1 MAPLA
6 LVMLAAAEFDDAN
19 LVALAMTLHRGDDL
33 GRSHIGSA
41 NGHRGSGADQQHLI
55 EFDAGALIRIE
66 LLDTHYGT
74 FLDAVLFTA
83 RGNHGIH
90 YCELREQPNGAAK
103 EPRIVRLGRPQ
114 VKPKPL
120 PMEGR
125 RPPTRGGRR
134 QCVALASPILGT
146 MAHSFERFMTLEQI
160 RGLVTA
166 DFEAVD
172 RVVKQRLHS
181 QVALVDQVAT
191 YIIYAGG
198 KRLRPLLVLLA
209 ARACGHT
216 GERHLDAAAIIEFI
230 HTATLLHDDV
240 VDGSSLRR
248 GRETANEVFGNATSV
263 LVGDFLYSRAFQMMV
278 TLDRMKIMQILADAT
293 NAIAEGEVLQL
304 MNAHDPNT
312 TEARYIDVIRRK
324 TARLFEAGA
333 QIAAVLSD
341 APPHIEESLALYGRH
356 IGTAFQLVDD
366 ALDYQADEASLGKHL
381 GDDLAEGK
389 PTLPL
394 IYAMQHGSDAQ
405 RAMIRHA
412 IENGGLDQLAE
423 ITRAVASL
431 GGLAYT
437 ARLAQCEADQALAA
451 LAPLPETAFKEGLSE
466 LAKFAVAR
474 KN

>member
-1 MAPLA
+1 
-6 LVMLAAAEFDDAN
+6 
-19 LVALAMTLHRGDDL
+19 MTNSL
-33 GRSHIGSA
+33 
-41 NGHRGSGADQQHLI
+41 
-55 EFDAGALIRIE
+55 
-66 LLDTHYGT
+66 
-74 FLDAVLFTA
+74 
-83 RGNHGIH
+83 
-90 YCELREQPNGAAK
+90 
-103 EPRIVRLGRPQ
+103 
-114 VKPKPL
+114 
-120 PMEGR
+120 
-125 RPPTRGGRR
+125 
-134 QCVALASPILGT
+134 
-146 MAHSFERFMTLEQI
+146 ERFMTLEQI

-172 RVVKQRLHS
+172 KVVKHRLHS

-209 ARACGHT
+209 ARACGHS
-216 GERHLDAAAIIEFI
+216 GERHVEAAAIIEFI
-230 HTATLLHDDV
+230 HTATLQHDEV

-248 GRETANEVFGNATSV
+248 GRKTANEVFGNATSV

-278 TLDRMKIMQILADAT
+278 TLNRMRIMEIIANAT

-312 TEARYIDVIRRK
+312 TEERYIDVIRRK

-333 QIAAVLSD
+333 QIAAVVSD
-341 APPHIEESLALYGRH
+341 APSVIEDSLARYGRH

-394 IYAMQHGSDAQ
+394 IYAMQHGNDAQ
-405 RAMIRHA
+405 RTMIRHA
-412 IENGGLDQLAE
+412 IENGGLDQLGE

-437 ARLAQCEADQALAA
+437 ARLAQGEADQALAA

-474 KN
+474 TN

>member
-1 MAPLA
+1 
-6 LVMLAAAEFDDAN
+6 
-19 LVALAMTLHRGDDL
+19 
-33 GRSHIGSA
+33 
-41 NGHRGSGADQQHLI
+41 
-55 EFDAGALIRIE
+55 
-66 LLDTHYGT
+66 
-74 FLDAVLFTA
+74 
-83 RGNHGIH
+83 
-90 YCELREQPNGAAK
+90 
-103 EPRIVRLGRPQ
+103 
-114 VKPKPL
+114 
-120 PMEGR
+120 
-125 RPPTRGGRR
+125 
-134 QCVALASPILGT
+134 
-146 MAHSFERFMTLEQI
+146 MTLEQI

-172 RVVKQRLHS
+172 KVVKQRLHS

-209 ARACGHT
+209 ARACGHRC
-216 GERHLDAAAIIEFI
+216 ERHIDAAAIIEFI

-278 TLDRMKIMQILADAT
+278 TLDRMRIMQILADAT

-304 MNAHDPNT
+304 MNARDPNT
-312 TEARYIDVIRRK
+312 TEERYIDVIRRK

-341 APPHIEESLALYGRH
+341 APVEIEESLARYGRH

-394 IYAMQHGSDAQ
+394 IYAMQHGSDTQ
-405 RAMIRHA
+405 RTMIRNA
-412 IENGGLDQLAE
+412 IEKGGLDQLAE

-437 ARLAQCEADQALAA
+437 ARLAQSEADQALAA

-466 LAKFAVAR
+466 LAEFAVAR

>member
-1 MAPLA
+1 MAYSL
-6 LVMLAAAEFDDAN
+6 E
-19 LVALAMTLHRGDDL
+19 
-33 GRSHIGSA
+33 
-41 NGHRGSGADQQHLI
+41 
-55 EFDAGALIRIE
+55 
-66 LLDTHYGT
+66 
-74 FLDAVLFTA
+74 
-83 RGNHGIH
+83 
-90 YCELREQPNGAAK
+90 
-103 EPRIVRLGRPQ
+103 RL
-114 VKPKPL
+114 
-120 PMEGR
+120 
-125 RPPTRGGRR
+125 
-134 QCVALASPILGT
+134 
-146 MAHSFERFMTLEQI
+146 MTLEQI
-160 RGLVTA
+160 RALVTA
-166 DFEAVD
+166 DFDAVD
-172 RVVKQRLHS
+172 KVVKQRLHS
-181 QVALVDQVAT
+181 KVALVDQVAT

-198 KRLRPLLVLLA
+198 KRLRPLLVLLT
-209 ARACGHT
+209 ARACGHSE
-216 GERHLDAAAIIEFI
+216 ERHIDAAAIIEFI

-240 VDGSSLRR
+240 VDESSLRR
-248 GRETANEVFGNATSV
+248 GRDTANEVFGNATSV

-278 TLDRMKIMQILADAT
+278 TLDRMRIMQILADAT

-304 MNAHDPNT
+304 MNARDPNT

-341 APPHIEESLALYGRH
+341 AAPEIEESLARYGRH

-394 IYAMQHGSDAQ
+394 IYAMQHGSEAQ
-405 RAMIRHA
+405 REMIRGA
-412 IENGGLDQLAE
+412 IEHGGLDHLEE

-437 ARLAQCEADQALAA
+437 ARLAQSEADQALAA
-451 LAPLPETAFKEGLSE
+451 LAPLPESAFKEGLSE

>member
-1 MAPLA
+1 MNSRTKLQRSSEGVAP
-6 LVMLAAAEFDDAN
+6 
-19 LVALAMTLHRGDDL
+19 
-33 GRSHIGSA
+33 
-41 NGHRGSGADQQHLI
+41 
-55 EFDAGALIRIE
+55 
-66 LLDTHYGT
+66 
-74 FLDAVLFTA
+74 A
-83 RGNHGIH
+83 R
-90 YCELREQPNGAAK
+90 
-103 EPRIVRLGRPQ
+103 
-114 VKPKPL
+114 
-120 PMEGR
+120 
-125 RPPTRGGRR
+125 
-134 QCVALASPILGT
+134 PILGT
-146 MAHSFERFMTLEQI
+146 MAHSSEPCMTLEQI

-181 QVALVDQVAT
+181 KVALVDQVAT

-209 ARACGHT
+209 ARACGHS
-216 GERHLDAAAIIEFI
+216 GERHIDAAAIIEFI

-240 VDGSSLRR
+240 VDESSLRR
-248 GRETANEVFGNATSV
+248 GRDTANEVFGNATSV

-278 TLDRMKIMQILADAT
+278 TLDRMRIMQILADAT

-341 APPHIEESLALYGRH
+341 APAAIEASLALYGRH

-394 IYAMQHGSDAQ
+394 IYAMQHGSEAQ
-405 RAMIRHA
+405 RNMIRHS
-412 IENGGLDQLAE
+412 IENGGLDHLEE

-437 ARLAQCEADQALAA
+437 ARLAQSEADQALAA
-451 LAPLPETAFKEGLSE
+451 LASLPESAFKEGLSE

>member
-1 MAPLA
+1 
-6 LVMLAAAEFDDAN
+6 
-19 LVALAMTLHRGDDL
+19 
-33 GRSHIGSA
+33 
-41 NGHRGSGADQQHLI
+41 
-55 EFDAGALIRIE
+55 
-66 LLDTHYGT
+66 
-74 FLDAVLFTA
+74 
-83 RGNHGIH
+83 
-90 YCELREQPNGAAK
+90 
-103 EPRIVRLGRPQ
+103 
-114 VKPKPL
+114 
-120 PMEGR
+120 
-125 RPPTRGGRR
+125 
-134 QCVALASPILGT
+134 
-146 MAHSFERFMTLEQI
+146 MTLEQI

-181 QVALVDQVAT
+181 QVALVDQVAS

-198 KRLRPLLVLLA
+198 KRLRPLLVLLT
-209 ARACGHT
+209 ARACGHS
-216 GERHLDAAAIIEFI
+216 GERHIDAAAIIEFI

-278 TLDRMKIMQILADAT
+278 ALNRMRVMQILADAT

-312 TEARYIDVIRRK
+312 SEAQYIDVIRRK

-333 QIAAVLSD
+333 QISAVLSD
-341 APPHIEESLALYGRH
+341 ASPEIEESLARYGRH

-394 IYAMQHGSDAQ
+394 IYAMQHGSDGQ
-405 RAMIRHA
+405 RNMIRHA
-412 IENGGLDQLAE
+412 IENGGLDHLQE

-437 ARLAQCEADQALAA
+437 ARLAQSEADQALAA
-451 LAPLPETAFKEGLSE
+451 LASLPETAFKEGLSE

>member
-1 MAPLA
+1 LEIKLLQRSSGQRVAP
-6 LVMLAAAEFDDAN
+6 V
-19 LVALAMTLHRGDDL
+19 T
-33 GRSHIGSA
+33 
-41 NGHRGSGADQQHLI
+41 
-55 EFDAGALIRIE
+55 
-66 LLDTHYGT
+66 
-74 FLDAVLFTA
+74 
-83 RGNHGIH
+83 
-90 YCELREQPNGAAK
+90 
-103 EPRIVRLGRPQ
+103 
-114 VKPKPL
+114 
-120 PMEGR
+120 
-125 RPPTRGGRR
+125 
-134 QCVALASPILGT
+134 PILGN
-146 MAHSFERFMTLEQI
+146 MAHSFGRFMTLEQI
-160 RGLVTA
+160 RELVNT

-172 RVVKQRLHS
+172 RVIKRRLHS

-209 ARACGHT
+209 ARACGHV
-216 GERHLDAAAIIEFI
+216 GEQHVDAAAIIEFI

-248 GRETANEVFGNATSV
+248 GRKTANEVFGNPASV
-263 LVGDFLYSRAFQMMV
+263 LVGDFLYSRSFQMMV
-278 TLDRMKIMQILADAT
+278 TLDRMPIMEIVADAT
-293 NAIAEGEVLQL
+293 NAISEGEVLQL

-312 TEARYIDVIRRK
+312 TEARYIDVIQRK
-324 TARLFEAGA
+324 TARLFQAGA
-333 QIAAVLSD
+333 QIGAVLSD
-341 APPHIEESLALYGRH
+341 APPLIEESLARYGRH

-394 IYAMQHGSDAQ
+394 IYAMQHGNETQ
-405 RAMIRHA
+405 RDMIRHA
-412 IENGGLDQLAE
+412 IEDGGLDHLDE

-451 LAPLPETAFKEGLSE
+451 LAPLPETVFKEGLSE

-474 KN
+474 KH